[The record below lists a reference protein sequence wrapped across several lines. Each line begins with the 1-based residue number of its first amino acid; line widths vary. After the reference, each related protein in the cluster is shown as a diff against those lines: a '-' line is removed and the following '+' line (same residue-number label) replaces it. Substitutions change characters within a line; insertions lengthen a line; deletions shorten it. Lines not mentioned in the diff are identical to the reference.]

1 VIAFYSHTFSA
12 LAGMFW
18 RVRFWVH
25 EHPRWSKVIA
35 VILIDVFLVMFG
47 NTYWAFAA
55 DGGGA
60 APFMLG
66 GNITDSSGVPL
77 SYYTVLPLDR
87 GDIFNWNK
95 AFIAAWL
102 DPIWT
107 GHLGLVSWMIW
118 FCNWLLSFEWVSVI
132 ATPFNAL
139 ADVVEGF
146 LGKINWIPFALMIAG
161 GVAGIAIMV
170 GRHSTGWAE
179 IFISATCAVLA
190 TGMLANPVASLTA
203 AGGALDTAQDFGGQ
217 IAAAV
222 VSDDIN
228 STNLDSEHLLSAA
241 VSSQLVDIFVRIP
254 AQTIAFGHALEGQ
267 CATAFTDTM
276 TTSAPIVTGGN
287 EVRDAVNN
295 CDAAAKTY
303 NENPNF
309 GQVLTA
315 ATMTP
320 GALVLFALPMAFGV
334 LFLVTVLGFLIAAI
348 KTMWNVYLGILPI
361 NRYPLWRSLAD
372 TFMGLVSIVFMAVI
386 MAAVLKLTVAMVT
399 GLSSLGIPLV
409 AQMTFATLV
418 MCVLIV
424 LMIRAKRMA
433 KKAGHSMAEYL
444 SKFGMRSGGTA
455 QRDGVK
461 AIAAMSAVSTVAA
474 AALRRPDN
482 SIDARSIHFGPGAG
496 GAVAQDIGSM
506 TATRAAAAPP
516 RPVPPS
522 GDSTGRAALP
532 APQGGSGGGRA
543 AGGAA
548 AASKTADLVFT
559 GVRIGNGA
567 AAGGLAGA
575 AGAAA
580 LEVGGRVAS
589 KGASKAIQAGASAA
603 TPSSTSGASRPAPA
617 AVKVVPMVVD
627 QTPARTPDSSR
638 RIVVDGNGM
647 GRIQRTPTGGVV
659 DISSLPPQPRALPS
673 PRSAELRSRLAIAQ
687 G

>member
-1 VIAFYSHTFSA
+1 MITFYSHTFSA
-12 LAGMFW
+12 LAGAFW
-18 RVRFWVH
+18 RLRFWAH

-35 VILIDVFLVMFG
+35 VVLIDMFLVMFG

-55 DGGGA
+55 DGDPA
-60 APFMLG
+60 VPFLLN

-77 SYYTVLPLDR
+77 GYYVVLPLDR
-87 GDIFNWNK
+87 GDVFNWGK

-107 GHLGLVSWMIW
+107 GHLGMVSWMIW
-118 FCNWLLSFEWVSVI
+118 FCNWLLSFEWVGVI

-139 ADVVEGF
+139 AGVIEGF
-146 LGKINWIPFALMIAG
+146 LGQINWIPFALMIAG
-161 GVAGIAIMV
+161 GVAGLAIMV

-203 AGGALDTAQDFGGQ
+203 AGGALDTAQNYGGE

-222 VSDDIN
+222 VSNDAGDPN
-228 STNLDSEHLLSAA
+228 WDSDQVLSSA
-241 VSSQLVDIFVRIP
+241 VTSQLVDLFVKVP
-254 AQTIAFGHALEGQ
+254 AQTIAFGHALEGE
-267 CATAFTDTM
+267 CAATF
-276 TTSAPIVTGGN
+276 TSAMLDRPPLAGGN
-287 EVRDAVNN
+287 DVRDAVNG
-295 CDAAAKTY
+295 CDASAKQY

-320 GALVLFALPMAFGV
+320 GSLTLFAIPMAFGV
-334 LFLVTVLGFLIAAI
+334 LFLVTVIGFLIAAL

-372 TFMGLVSIVFMAVI
+372 MFMGLVAIVLMAVV
-386 MAAVLKLTVAMVT
+386 MAATLKITVAIIT
-399 GLSSLGIPLV
+399 GLSGLGIPLV
-409 AQMTFATLV
+409 AQMTFASL
-418 MCVLIV
+418 MMIVLIV
-424 LMIRAKRMA
+424 LMFRAKRMA

-482 SIDARSIHFGPGAG
+482 SIDARSIHFGLGAG
-496 GAVAQDIGSM
+496 GAAAQDIGSM
-506 TATRAAAAPP
+506 TATRATAAPP

-522 GDSTGRAALP
+522 GGSTGRGALP

-543 AGGAA
+543 AGAAA

-559 GVRIGNGA
+559 GVRIGKGA

-673 PRSAELRSRLAIAQ
+673 PRSAELRNRLAIAQ